1 MINKAIIL
9 AGGKGTRMSPLTK
22 AVNKQLLPIYDK
34 PLIFYPLSILMLA
47 KIREVLIIVNKGQ
60 VDQYKKILPDGK
72 NLGMKISYKEQAS
85 PRGLPDAFIIGEEF
99 IDNKNIALILGDNFF
114 YGQNLTAKL
123 LDCTKLKKGAK
134 VILHKVLKPE
144 LFGVARTNSTGKIN
158 FISEKPKK
166 FISDQAI
173 TGLYF
178 FDKKVVQY
186 SKKLKLSKRN
196 ELEIT
201 DLLNIYRR
209 KNQLSSDLL
218 GRGGAWLDTGSIE
231 DFYKTSAFV
240 SAIENRQGFKIACL
254 EEIALGN
261 KWITKKNIFNAIKFY
276 GNCEYSNYIKKLI

>member
-47 KIREVLIIVNKGQ
+47 KIRDVLIIVNKGQ
-60 VDQYKKILPDGK
+60 LDQYKKILPDGK
-72 NLGMKISYKEQAS
+72 NLGMKISYKEQAT
-85 PRGLPDAFIIGEEF
+85 PRGLPDAFLIGEKF
-99 IDNKNIALILGDNFF
+99 INKKNIALILGDNFF

-158 FISEKPKK
+158 FISEKPKR

-178 FDKKVVQY
+178 FDKKVVEY

-201 DLLNIYRR
+201 D
-209 KNQLSSDLL
+209 
-218 GRGGAWLDTGSIE
+218 
-231 DFYKTSAFV
+231 
-240 SAIENRQGFKIACL
+240 
-254 EEIALGN
+254 
-261 KWITKKNIFNAIKFY
+261 
-276 GNCEYSNYIKKLI
+276 